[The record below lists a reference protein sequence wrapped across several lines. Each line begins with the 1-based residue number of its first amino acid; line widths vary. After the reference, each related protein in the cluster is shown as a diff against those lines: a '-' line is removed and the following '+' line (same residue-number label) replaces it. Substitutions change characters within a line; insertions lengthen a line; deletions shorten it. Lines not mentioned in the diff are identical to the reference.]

1 MASHYDRNFKAM
13 VVNQIVSKKFG
24 TSQASVFFGVPL
36 KTLEKWI
43 TAYNKDKNCFSDGYI
58 SDEAKIKKLEKENS
72 RLETELAIL
81 KKTIAL
87 LNNSD

>member
-1 MASHYDRNFKAM
+1 M

-24 TSQASVFFGVPL
+24 TSQASVFFGIPL

-58 SDEAKIKKLEKENS
+58 SDESKIKLLEKQNS
-72 RLETELAIL
+72 QLKTELAIL

-87 LNNSD
+87 LETMD